1 MNDNIEKE
9 WNNFIY
15 NINDY
20 SNITNYYN
28 PLKEEV
34 VELIKT
40 NKDSIIQRFIDKV
53 NVKIFNYLIEEEYI
67 DVNELYDGKPL
78 FFYFVDIN
86 KCGYA
91 KYFYLDT
98 LKSSNNNDF
107 DDKLKIIFDKM
118 NESLIGKYDNIEMF
132 EKILSYKIKCV
143 DDIYV
148 YSNYLLKLVLI
159 SNIEDYT
166 EIEKIAIKHRKLN
179 MLKKII
185 ENKNNK
191 EIYYF
196 MFPDKSNFYY
206 SLNKLKK

>member
-15 NINDY
+15 NISDY

-34 VELIKT
+34 VELIK
-40 NKDSIIQRFIDKV
+40 NNEGNIIQRFIDKV
-53 NVKIFNYLIEEEYI
+53 NVKIFNYLIEEKYI

-78 FFYFVDIN
+78 FFYFVESN
-86 KCGYA
+86 KCGYM

-118 NESLIGKYDNIEMF
+118 NESLIEKYDNIEMF
-132 EKILSYKIKCV
+132 EKILSYKIKCI

-148 YSNYLLKLVLI
+148 YANYLLKLILI
-159 SNIEDYT
+159 SNIKDYI

-179 MLKKII
+179 MLKKLLRIKII
-185 ENKNNK
+185 
-191 EIYYF
+191 
-196 MFPDKSNFYY
+196 
-206 SLNKLKK
+206 KKYIILCFLIKVIFIIR

>member
-15 NINDY
+15 NISDY

-67 DVNELYDGKPL
+67 DVNELYAGKPL
-78 FFYFVDIN
+78 FFYFVDSN
-86 KCGYA
+86 KNGYA

-98 LKSSNNNDF
+98 LKSSNNTDF

-118 NESLIGKYDNIEMF
+118 NESLIEKYDNVEMF

-159 SNIEDYT
+159 SNIEDYI